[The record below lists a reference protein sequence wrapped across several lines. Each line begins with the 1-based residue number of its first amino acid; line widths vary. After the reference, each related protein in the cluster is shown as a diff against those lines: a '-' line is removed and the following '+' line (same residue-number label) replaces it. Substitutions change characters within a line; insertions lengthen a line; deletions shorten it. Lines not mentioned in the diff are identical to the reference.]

1 MTTEATPTTTD
12 APGSAQVDT
21 AMRQV
26 SSSSIVV
33 QVCMQTIL
41 NQPDIVLTELPSLP
55 GHQQTAR
62 QHADNWFTALNP
74 SMIKVI
80 ADIVDFAN
88 NWHEYADPLYALA
101 DQLHSDPTAKDQLND
116 GLSDLLNLIAQKQ
129 QGVTTTVDQLD
140 TFRQGLESDGRN
152 FTADQQTAERDILG
166 DNGTLA
172 NLNEDLKTYQ
182 SNRGKA
188 IGEIAGGSAMEL
200 VGGLMVV
207 VGAVAEIAT
216 FGASTALV
224 VGGLAVAGG
233 GVALTVIGAKTL
245 KQAESDIT
253 DTMKQI
259 NQINESVTA
268 LTHVDGQIK
277 DLLSAVTTAL
287 ESVRAMEKGWQV
299 LSADFSELMQDVAD
313 TEKVNWVRPKLNATG
328 LAWTKMQT
336 DATMLQTYG
345 KLDVQVSTDVSNRQ
359 N

>member
-1 MTTEATPTTTD
+1 M
-12 APGSAQVDT
+12 
-21 AMRQV
+21 
-26 SSSSIVV
+26 
-33 QVCMQTIL
+33 
-41 NQPDIVLTELPSLP
+41 
-55 GHQQTAR
+55 
-62 QHADNWFTALNP
+62 
-74 SMIKVI
+74 
-80 ADIVDFAN
+80 
-88 NWHEYADPLYALA
+88 
-101 DQLHSDPTAKDQLND
+101 
-116 GLSDLLNLIAQKQ
+116 
-129 QGVTTTVDQLD
+129 
-140 TFRQGLESDGRN
+140 
-152 FTADQQTAERDILG
+152 
-166 DNGTLA
+166 
-172 NLNEDLKTYQ
+172 
-182 SNRGKA
+182 
-188 IGEIAGGSAMEL
+188 
-200 VGGLMVV
+200 
-207 VGAVAEIAT
+207 
-216 FGASTALV
+216 V

-299 LSADFSELMQDVAD
+299 LNADFTELMQDVAD
-313 TEKVNWVRPKLNATG
+313 TEKVNWVKPKLNATG